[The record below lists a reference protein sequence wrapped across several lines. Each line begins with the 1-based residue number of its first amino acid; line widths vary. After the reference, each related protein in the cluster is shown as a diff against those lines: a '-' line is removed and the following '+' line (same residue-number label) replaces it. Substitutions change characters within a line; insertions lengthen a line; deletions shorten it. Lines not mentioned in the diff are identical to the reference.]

1 MAGKATTTTTRRT
14 AALREAAD
22 LRLGDHICWTY
33 SSDEEHRTVLTAFV
47 AEALQAGQQIAHFAP
62 RGEELRLVEYLRECG
77 VDAAALIDEGRLVLG
92 SAEKAYYP
100 KGIFDPEESLLG
112 FRAMAEQAR
121 VDGYTGLRVAGENGW
136 ILADWLH
143 RATWPGYEV
152 RVDRVI
158 AGLPLIGMCSFDLR
172 ECGEQIVEL
181 MDAVHPVR
189 LGNSST
195 TSAFHLHS
203 NPDDGLVI
211 RGQLDLATSQ
221 TVESLL
227 QSLAGHEV
235 ISRIDLSGLSF
246 ADVQGM
252 RAIAAGARAI
262 AEKGGMLRLEDPPT
276 AFSKAWRLLRLDEAV
291 PAELVASGSR
301 G

>member
-1 MAGKATTTTTRRT
+1 MAGTGTTTARRT
-14 AALREAAD
+14 AGLREAAD

-33 SSDEEHRTVLTAFV
+33 SSDEERRTVLTAFV
-47 AEALQAGQQIAHFAP
+47 AEGIEARQRIAHVAP

-77 VDAAALIDEGRLVLG
+77 VDAGALIDEGRLVLA

-100 KGIFDPEESLLG
+100 NGAFDPEESLLG
-112 FRAMAEQAR
+112 FRAMAEQTVA
-121 VDGYTGLRVAGENGW
+121 DGYTGLRVAGENGW

-152 RVDRVI
+152 RVDRII
-158 AGLPLIGMCSFDLR
+158 AGLPLIGMCSFNLR
-172 ECGEQIVEL
+172 ECGEEIVEL

-189 LGNSST
+189 LGNSSVR
-195 TSAFHLHS
+195 SAFHLHS
-203 NPDDGLVI
+203 NLDDGVVI
-211 RGQLDLATSQ
+211 QGEIDLGTSE
-221 TVESLL
+221 TVQSLL
-227 QSLAGHEV
+227 QALGGEEA

-262 AEKGGMLRLEDPPT
+262 AKDGGVVRLEDPPT
-276 AFSKAWRLLRLDEAV
+276 AFTRAWRLLRLDEAV

>member
-1 MAGKATTTTTRRT
+1 MAGTAATRTRRT
-14 AALREAAD
+14 AGLREAAD

-33 SSDEEHRTVLTAFV
+33 SSDEERHTVLTAFV
-47 AEALQAGQQIAHFAP
+47 TEGLQAGQRIAHVAP

-77 VDAAALIDEGRLVLG
+77 
-92 SAEKAYYP
+92 
-100 KGIFDPEESLLG
+100 
-112 FRAMAEQAR
+112 
-121 VDGYTGLRVAGENGW
+121 VAGENGW

-152 RVDRVI
+152 RVDRII

-172 ECGEQIVEL
+172 ECGEEIVEL

-189 LGNSST
+189 LGNSSVR
-195 TSAFHLHS
+195 SAFHLHS
-203 NPDDGLVI
+203 NHDDGVVI
-211 RGQLDLATSQ
+211 QGQLDLASSE

-227 QSLAGHEV
+227 QALAGEEA

-252 RAIAAGARAI
+252 RAIAGGARAI
-262 AEKGGMLRLEDPPT
+262 AKEGRVVRLEDPPAT
-276 AFSKAWRLLRLDEAV
+276 FTRAWQLLRLDEAV
-291 PAELVASGSR
+291 PAELVASANGA
-301 G
+301 

>member
-1 MAGKATTTTTRRT
+1 MGGTATTTTRRT
-14 AALREAAD
+14 AGLREAAD

-33 SSDEEHRTVLTAFV
+33 SSDEEHRAVLTAFV
-47 AEALQAGQQIAHFAP
+47 AEGLQAGQRIAHVAP
-62 RGEELRLVEYLRECG
+62 RGEELRLIEYLGDCG
-77 VDAAALIDEGRLVLG
+77 VDAAALIDGGRLVLG

-100 KGIFDPEESLLG
+100 NGAFDPEDSLLG
-112 FRAMAEQAR
+112 FRAMAEQA
-121 VDGYTGLRVAGENGW
+121 VADGYTGLRVAGENGW

-152 RVDRVI
+152 RVDRII
-158 AGLPLIGMCSFDLR
+158 AGLPLIGMCSFNLR
-172 ECGEQIVEL
+172 ECGEEIIEL

-189 LGNSST
+189 LGNSSV

-203 NPDDGLVI
+203 NHDDGVVI
-211 RGQLDLATSQ
+211 QGEIDLASSE
-221 TVESLL
+221 TVQSLL
-227 QSLAGHEV
+227 HALGGEEA
-235 ISRIDLSGLSF
+235 IRRIDLSGLSF

-262 AEKGGMLRLEDPPT
+262 AKEGGVIRLEDPPT
-276 AFSKAWRLLRLDEAV
+276 GFTRAWRLLRLDEAV
-291 PAELVASGSR
+291 PAELVPSGSR

>member
-1 MAGKATTTTTRRT
+1 MGGTATTTTRRT
-14 AALREAAD
+14 AGLREAAD

-33 SSDEEHRTVLTAFV
+33 SSDEERRTVLTAFV
-47 AEALQAGQQIAHFAP
+47 AEGLQARQRIAHVAP

-77 VDAAALIDEGRLVLG
+77 VDAAALIDGGRLVLG

-100 KGIFDPEESLLG
+100 NGAFDPEESLLG
-112 FRAMAEQAR
+112 FRAMAGQA
-121 VDGYTGLRVAGENGW
+121 VADGYTGLRVAGENGW

-152 RVDRVI
+152 RVDRII

-172 ECGEQIVEL
+172 ECGEEIVEL

-189 LGNSST
+189 LGNST
-195 TSAFHLHS
+195 ATSAFHLHS
-203 NPDDGLVI
+203 NHDDGVVI
-211 RGQLDLATSQ
+211 QGQLDLASSE

-227 QSLAGHEV
+227 QTLAGEEA

-262 AEKGGMLRLEDPPT
+262 AKEGGVVRLEDPPAT
-276 AFSKAWRLLRLDEAV
+276 FKRAWQLLRLDEAV